1 MLNQLSTSDKVQL
14 CAILASS
21 ITAII
26 SIIISVATLRHSK
39 KISLES
45 NRANIVFFFHKN
57 KSEIPHRLVLK
68 NFGKSSGK
76 LLSIHISP
84 NLSYENSNMNTK
96 RPLITDC
103 SNIFLAPNQSVYSC
117 FDFRD
122 YPDKVFKVSI
132 KYETM
137 KKIYNEEYT
146 LDLNFRE
153 SILVTKP
160 NISDELDGLIHI
172 NDSIQTL
179 YDNM

>member
-1 MLNQLSTSDKVQL
+1 MLNQLSTSDKIQL
-14 CAILASS
+14 CAILVSS
-21 ITAII
+21 LIAII
-26 SIIISVATLRHSK
+26 SIIISVATLRQSK

-57 KSEIPHRLVLK
+57 KSETSHRLVIK

-84 NLSYENSNMNTK
+84 NLSYSNSNMNTK

-117 FDFRD
+117 FDFRN
-122 YPDKVFKVSI
+122 YPDKVFNVSI

-137 KKIYNEEYT
+137 NKIYTEEYT
-146 LDLNFRE
+146 LDLSFRE

-160 NISDELDGLIHI
+160 AISDELDGLKRI

-179 YDNM
+179 YDNI